1 MKLPIE
7 IEKQINEMPMLSEVA
22 HKLMLLTSD
31 PDHSLRDVEKI
42 VETDVYLAS
51 RIMMI
56 ANSAMYSR
64 GKEITSV
71 QRAIMHLGEAVII
84 GVAIGVSTG
93 NTLTKP
99 MHGYGGPEGS
109 LWAHCLQSGIA
120 AREVARLTGGR
131 VDPDQAYTAGLLL
144 DIGMALLSDHIGD
157 KITEMVKEVDSG
169 NVHDY
174 LEAEQQSFQ
183 TDHAIIGSKLSSKWN
198 LPESLKTAILYH
210 HRPSEAPEEFQP
222 LVYVVHVAD
231 LVARMSGFGVGSE
244 SLSYKMDEGYKQF
257 IPFNRKNLEAIML
270 TVMEEFSKIEEF
282 IMTT

>member
-22 HKLMLLTSD
+22 NKLLLLTAD

-56 ANSAMYSR
+56 ANSAMYAR

-71 QRAIMHLGEAVII
+71 QRAIMHLGEALII
-84 GVAIGVSTG
+84 GVAIGASTG
-93 NTLTKP
+93 DTLTKS
-99 MHGYGGPEGS
+99 MNGYDGPEGS

-120 AREVARLTGGR
+120 AREVARLTLGK

-157 KITEMVKEVDSG
+157 KISDMVEEVDSG
-169 NVHDY
+169 QASDY
-174 LEAEQQSFQ
+174 LEAERNSTQ
-183 TDHAIIGSKLSSKWN
+183 TDHSVIGAELSSRWN
-198 LPESLKTAILYH
+198 LPESLRVAILYH
-210 HRPSEAPEEFQP
+210 HRPSEAPKELRP

-231 LVARMSGFGVGSE
+231 LVARMSGFGVGAE
-244 SLSYKMDEGYKQF
+244 SLSYKMDEGYKEY
-257 IPFNRKNLEAIML
+257 IPFERKNLEAIML